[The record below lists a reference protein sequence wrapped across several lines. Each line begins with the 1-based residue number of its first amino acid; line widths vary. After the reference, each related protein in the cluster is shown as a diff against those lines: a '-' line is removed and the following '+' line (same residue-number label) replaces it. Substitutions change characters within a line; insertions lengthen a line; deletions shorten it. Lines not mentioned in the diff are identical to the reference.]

1 MMQNFTGGKRCT
13 AEKDEIGSMIMQ
25 ESCATWIVGKSFCLL
40 HWNVSCWWVQP
51 FPSDCENLDKESD
64 ETLSAARALRLGF
77 ALPHILGGQANHR
90 MSSVKSESIGYI

>member
-1 MMQNFTGGKRCT
+1 M
-13 AEKDEIGSMIMQ
+13 
-25 ESCATWIVGKSFCLL
+25 
-40 HWNVSCWWVQP
+40 QP

-90 MSSVKSESIGYI
+90 MSSVKSEKHWVHLITTLALANSLNAKNWLWRVWGCCSNFGFTST